1 MQAFARGSFL
11 EGLFWSKIFP
21 FFAKI
26 VLLALLEPCER
37 LCSAS
42 PSLRLSRL
50 SLNDKKNLIPWRRI
64 TNSFYFRHA
73 VRTEGIK
80 THTVLRID
88 KIFVKF

>member
-1 MQAFARGSFL
+1 MQAFARGSFW

-37 LCSAS
+37 LCSAK

-50 SLNDKKNLIPWRRI
+50 SLYDKENLIFWRRI
-64 TNSFYFRHA
+64 SDGFYFRHA

-80 THTVLRID
+80 THAVLSID